1 MPADGTLECAAS
13 AASPAT
19 PGKGFFSVPSSSL
32 MLLIVFEYR
41 GHRGSSH
48 PVAIK
53 LPGPGLPEEVSMSPC
68 TQSQISHS
76 LSSNHLTN
84 YQLLGTE
91 REKTPK
97 HLNTFL
103 TYQKPVVLASRCF
116 DYVFFFNWFW
126 FFCLL
131 AFCLFFFFLS

>member
-1 MPADGTLECAAS
+1 MPADGTPESAAS

-68 TQSQISHS
+68 IQSQIPILFPQITSPI
-76 LSSNHLTN
+76 TN
-84 YQLLGTE
+84 
-91 REKTPK
+91 
-97 HLNTFL
+97 
-103 TYQKPVVLASRCF
+103 C
-116 DYVFFFNWFW
+116 
-126 FFCLL
+126 
-131 AFCLFFFFLS
+131 

>member
-1 MPADGTLECAAS
+1 MCSICSFPSNSWKRLFFFLF
-13 AASPAT
+13 
-19 PGKGFFSVPSSSL
+19 FFSVPSSSL

-48 PVAIK
+48 TVAIK

-103 TYQKPVVLASRCF
+103 AYQKPVVLASRCF
-116 DYVFFFNWFW
+116 DYSFFFFFNWFW
-126 FFCLL
+126 FFVCWHFLY
-131 AFCLFFFFLS
+131 FIFFS